1 VHSRPGEGATFRID
15 LPATVDILEAAKS
28 TAEAT
33 GHTVEIREGESHVP
47 QAANRPVLVIDD
59 EADARDLLRRTLE
72 GDGFDVYTAESGEVG
87 LRLARELSPAVITLD
102 IMMPGMDGWEVL
114 RQLKADPELQRI
126 PVVMMSILHEKGM
139 GFALGATE
147 YLTKPVDRKLLL
159 HFVGK
164 YSARPGER
172 RVLVVEDDAPT
183 RELVRRTLEQD
194 GWQVLEAENGE
205 LGLEQASKEPP
216 GLVVL
221 DLMMPVMDGFQ
232 FLREF
237 RKTGAGRATPV
248 LVLTAKDLDRE
259 EQRFLGEQ
267 AAAVVQKN
275 AGDLSSA
282 IEEMRSVVAA
292 RASRKT

>member
-1 VHSRPGEGATFRID
+1 MSVRSTFLLIAILLGALLSGVFWVMT
-15 LPATVDILEAAKS
+15 LGVQNQQQLAAS
-28 TAEAT
+28 ETR
-33 GHTVEIREGESHVP
+33 HYESYKL
-47 QAANRPVLVIDD
+47 AD
-59 EADARDLLRRTLE
+59 E
-72 GDGFDVYTAESGEVG
+72 
-87 LRLARELSPAVITLD
+87 
-102 IMMPGMDGWEVL
+102 L
-114 RQLKADPELQRI
+114 RQSSDDLTRMART
-126 PVVMMSILHEKGM
+126 
-139 GFALGATE
+139 TE

-164 YSARPGER
+164 YSARPGEK

-248 LVLTAKDLDRE
+248 LVLTAKDLDRD